1 MIAVILLHPRL
12 DDEGR
17 PHLAAAVGELEILG
31 HHADH
36 LEQFVIEHD
45 LFADDLR
52 VAAEARLP
60 EGVSEHDDLRAP
72 FLVLATTER
81 PTQLRLRA
89 ERVEEARRDSI
100 AGVTFGRPFAGQ
112 GVIAI
117 ADDNYFL
124 QRPRLLAER
133 DHIARRHLSARDSR
147 PRLALE

>member
-1 MIAVILLHPRL
+1 PPPPAR
-12 DDEGR
+12 
-17 PHLAAAVGELEILG
+17 AVGELEILG

-36 LEQFVIEHD
+36 LERFVSEHD

-52 VAAEARLP
+52 ISAEARLP

-81 PTQLRLRA
+81 PPRLRLRA

-112 GVIAI
+112 RVIAI
-117 ADDNYFL
+117 ADDNYF
-124 QRPRLLAER
+124 
-133 DHIARRHLSARDSR
+133 
-147 PRLALE
+147 